1 MRTSQSSTAHSYPE
15 FDGVRVT
22 RLLQPGDGN
31 TKLRKNGPEIL
42 TAGLSLAPEK
52 QSGVGN
58 TCPHASPGCSAA
70 CLDHQGLA
78 SVFQTIRRA
87 RIAKTRFFYADR
99 PAFLEMLRTDL
110 RRFQR
115 KAEREQKKLAV
126 RLNVFSDIAWER
138 HIIGE
143 FPDIQFYDYT
153 KNAGRVPQG
162 ISNYQLTF
170 SRSEL
175 NEADCLSVL
184 QKAGNVAVVFADMEH
199 NYVANRSGLQRL
211 PKTWRGYHVVDGD
224 ISDLRFQDPVGRTR
238 GRVIGLRLKA
248 HSSQERRQAIE
259 SGFAVPVR

>member
-1 MRTSQSSTAHSYPE
+1 MRTSESTAPTYPE
-15 FDGVRVT
+15 YDGVRVT
-22 RLLQPGDGN
+22 RVLQPGDGN
-31 TKLRKNGPEIL
+31 TKLRKNGPEFL

-99 PAFLEMLRTDL
+99 KAFLELLRGDL
-110 RRFQR
+110 ERFQR
-115 KAEREQKKLAV
+115 KAEREKKKLAV

-143 FPDIQFYDYT
+143 FPGVTFYDYS
-153 KNAGRVPQG
+153 KNASRVPQEA
-162 ISNYQLTF
+162 SNYHLTF

-184 QKAGNVAVVFADMEH
+184 QKAGNF
-199 NYVANRSGLQRL
+199 
-211 PKTWRGYHVVDGD
+211 
-224 ISDLRFQDPVGRTR
+224 
-238 GRVIGLRLKA
+238 
-248 HSSQERRQAIE
+248 SSQEDH
-259 SGFAVPVR
+259 